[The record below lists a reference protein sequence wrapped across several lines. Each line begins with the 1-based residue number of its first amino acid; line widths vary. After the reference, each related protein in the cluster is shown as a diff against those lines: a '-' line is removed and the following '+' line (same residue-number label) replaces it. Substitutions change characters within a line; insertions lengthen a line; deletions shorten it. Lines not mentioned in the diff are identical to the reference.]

1 MDTIDK
7 NTNKNN
13 TERKR
18 AFIINIIYYLAISAI
33 AFLALKYGLE
43 WMLPFIIGFIIP
55 SMLKPVIKKIE
66 SKIPINKKLLAGLV
80 VLVFYATIGVLIGLV
95 SVKLFV
101 NTRDVFAKLP
111 DIYKSSI
118 EPSIYSGFEF
128 LVYWFSKLDQSAGQG
143 LNDIIKSFSTSLGNI
158 ITSISSG
165 TVGLITNMLS
175 SVPSFFVKLV
185 FSIISS
191 FYFTIDYDLISKFL
205 RRQLSKK
212 AEHILMDIKTY
223 TLQTLLKFCKAYG
236 IIIGVT
242 FVELSI
248 GFLILGVEKA
258 FTIAALIAVL
268 DIIPVLGVGGIL
280 FPWALT
286 QLIKGNVTFA
296 IGLIITYIIVLVVR
310 NIIEPKVV
318 GSQVGLH
325 PVVMLICMFT
335 GVKIFGFLGL
345 FIMPIII
352 IILKNLNDS
361 GKIKIFK

>member
-7 NTNKNN
+7 NTNKNK
-13 TERKR
+13 TEKKR
-18 AFIINIIYYLAISAI
+18 AFIINIIYYVLISAI
-33 AFLALKYGLE
+33 AFLALKYSLE
-43 WMLPFIIGFIIP
+43 WLLPFITGFIIA
-55 SMLKPVIKKIE
+55 SMLKPFIKKIE

-80 VLVFYATIGVLIGLV
+80 VLIFYATIGVLIGFI

-101 NTRDVFAKLP
+101 SIRDVFTKLP
-111 DIYKSSI
+111 DIYKNSI

-128 LVYWFSKLDQSAGQG
+128 FVYWFSRLDQGAGQG

-158 ITSISSG
+158 ITSISTG

-175 SVPSFFVKLV
+175 SVPAFFVKLV

-191 FYFTIDYDLISKFL
+191 FYFAIDYDLISKFL
-205 RRQLSKK
+205 RRQLSQKS
-212 AEHILMDIKTY
+212 EHLLLDIKTY
-223 TLQTLLKFCKAYG
+223 TMQTILKFVKAYG

-258 FTIAALIAVL
+258 FAIAALIAVL

-296 IGLIITYIIVLVVR
+296 AGLFIIYVIVLVVR

-318 GSQVGLH
+318 GNQVGLH

-345 FIMPIII
+345 FIMPMII